1 MDGITV
7 CKLILNKKKR
17 KNIMANVKKRK
28 SNIIRKIRNKK
39 VNMEEVTIKIFP
51 KKKKKYK
58 KVCNE
63 SL

>member
-1 MDGITV
+1 
-7 CKLILNKKKR
+7 
-17 KNIMANVKKRK
+17 MANVKKRK
-28 SNIIRKIRNKK
+28 QNIIRKIRNKK